1 MVVFYG
7 SAQMDREHQEAY
19 RSKVDSAGRIVI
31 PAGVRERLGIA
42 PGEEL
47 IIREDGEGIRV
58 ETFRQALK
66 RAQAFFTR
74 LKKPGESV
82 VDELLRERR
91 EEAARE

>member
-1 MVVFYG
+1 MEKARHEV
-7 SAQMDREHQEAY
+7 Y

-31 PAGVRERLGIA
+31 PADVRDRLGIS

-66 RAQAFFTR
+66 RAQAFFSQ
-74 LKKPGESV
+74 LKQPGESV
-82 VDELLRERR
+82 VDELIRERR